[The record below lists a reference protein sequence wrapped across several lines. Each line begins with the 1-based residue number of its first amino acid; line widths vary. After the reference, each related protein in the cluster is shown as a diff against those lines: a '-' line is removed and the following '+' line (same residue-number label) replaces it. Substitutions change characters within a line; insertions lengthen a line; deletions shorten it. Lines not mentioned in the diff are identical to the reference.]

1 MKLPWKRKERTGS
14 GVDEDD
20 VEAVIFRN
28 LWKHHRLLP
37 PRSKYRSYWD
47 AVRVLRF
54 VRPRCPQRLLDR
66 PPRPSQHR

>member
-47 AVRVLRF
+47 AVCAAF
-54 VRPRCPQRLLDR
+54 CP
-66 PPRPSQHR
+66 PAVPVMFA

>member
-1 MKLPWKRKERTGS
+1 M
-14 GVDEDD
+14 DEDD

-47 AVRVLRF
+47 AVAACCALSPAV
-54 VRPRCPQRLLDR
+54 PQCLLDR